1 MAIVEVATS
10 FEVTNLEQIDQ
21 KLMQEFL
28 SNTTVWDF
36 FEMSRQ
42 EYLNKFN
49 YEKSVLITKY
59 YTEMIKGKIYIL
71 SLFLFFI
78 SFSISN
84 KFDSILSAIDS
95 LIMFLNDDLISSG
108 KTVCSESVCS
118 ESLSEEPIS
127 PVSKHLLDSL
137 SIDSSSVYSSD
148 SLYKLNKDRFLIP
161 FVSTYLKYLFLIF
174 SKNTF
179 FF

>member
-1 MAIVEVATS
+1 MAMVEATTS

-28 SNTTVWDF
+28 SKNSVWDF
-36 FEMSRQ
+36 YEMGRQ
-42 EYLNKFN
+42 EYLNKSN
-49 YEKSVLITKY
+49 DEKSVLIIKY
-59 YTEMIKGKIYIL
+59 YNEMVKGKIYIL

-78 SFSISN
+78 SFSISS

-95 LIMFLNDDLISSG
+95 LIMFLSEDLISSG

-127 PVSKHLLDSL
+127 AVSKHPLDSL
-137 SIDSSSVYSSD
+137 SVDSSSVYSSD
-148 SLYKLNKDRFLIP
+148 LLYELNKDRFLIP
-161 FVSTYLKYLFLIF
+161 FVLTYLKYLFLIF